1 MTPLAMNQND
11 AAAMHA
17 HRTGET
23 LDLDYFVEW
32 HTWLWKP
39 AVRFVLGDLRRFA
52 GRTVLE
58 LGCRDGKM
66 ASLFALLG
74 ANVTG
79 LELPG
84 QSLRAAELEARKWN
98 VENRVQLRHYSGD
111 LSVLPENEYDF
122 VFSKSVL
129 VVVPHLG
136 GFAKSIAGIL
146 RPGGSLLAVEN
157 LHRGTALRRI
167 RVQAAQLLSTGR
179 FQKDP
184 YAGFR
189 GVTPAF
195 LKTLGHSFDVV
206 GYRESFRLVAAIEA
220 RKREGRLNVPSTPD

>member
-1 MTPLAMNQND
+1 MNRSTGLR
-11 AAAMHA
+11 AY
-17 HRTGET
+17 RTGEM
-23 LDLDYFVEW
+23 LDLDYFVQW

-52 GRTVLE
+52 GRKVLE

-66 ASLFALLG
+66 VSLFALLG

-84 QSLRAAELEARKWN
+84 QSLRAAELEARKWK
-98 VENRVQLRHYSGD
+98 VEDRVQLRHYSGD
-111 LSVLPENEYDF
+111 LSVLPENAYDY

-129 VVVPHLG
+129 VVVPHLS
-136 GFAKSIAGIL
+136 GFAKAISHIL

-167 RVQAAQLLSTGR
+167 RLQTAQLLSTGR
-179 FQKDP
+179 FEKDP

-195 LKTLGHSFDVV
+195 LETLGHSFDVV
-206 GYRESFRLVAAIEA
+206 SYRESFRLVAAIEA
-220 RKREGRLNVPSTPD
+220 RKRDGGRS